1 MTKLIIHHFLDEN
14 DSQQAAEAMIQ
25 LYSQQQTALEES
37 NDFENYDPSDFL
49 MKKDDQPPE
58 PQFEP
63 EEPAMQQV
71 QEQMQY
77 QQEYYETSIQDGA
90 GGDEVSQQNFYSSFS
105 QQSFSTADYNFQQPS
120 QDDLSQSQPTT
131 AIASGGGL
139 DDLDISDSDDDDDE
153 PTQASTSQTQQQAD
167 TSKED
172 DDGLWF

>member
-1 MTKLIIHHFLDEN
+1 
-14 DSQQAAEAMIQ
+14 MIQ
-25 LYSQQQTALEES
+25 LGYYSQQQTALEES

-58 PQFEP
+58 PEFEP
-63 EEPAMQQV
+63 EEPAMPV

-77 QQEYYETSIQDGA
+77 QQEYFETSIQDSA

-120 QDDLSQSQPTT
+120 QDDLSQSQPPT

-153 PTQASTSQTQQQAD
+153 PAQASTSQTQQQAD